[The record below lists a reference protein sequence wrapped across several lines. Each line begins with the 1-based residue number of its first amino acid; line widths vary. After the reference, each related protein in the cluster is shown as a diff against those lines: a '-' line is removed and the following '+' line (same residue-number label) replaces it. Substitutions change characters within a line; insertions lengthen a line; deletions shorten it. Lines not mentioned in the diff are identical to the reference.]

1 MSRPPSAILRISLAA
16 SLFST
21 LFFSTLSWAQSTAP
35 VAAKPVAAVSA
46 HKPLTVAQRKIH
58 YKNVVKKIDELLA
71 DPDAA
76 RGFWGINVV
85 SLATGQ
91 TIYEQNADKL
101 FTPASNTKLFTTVAA
116 LATLGPEYRY
126 HTTVET
132 AGTIDK
138 HGRLN
143 GDLILVGRGDP
154 NLSGR
159 VLPYLHKTERTTPPL
174 KLLEDLA
181 DQVVQKGIK
190 TVDGDLVG
198 DDTFYSFE
206 RFGEGWSQ
214 DDLMWEYG
222 APVSALTL
230 NDNVI
235 FVNVL
240 PGSTAGDRA
249 FIKFDP
255 DSTYY
260 EVDNRITT
268 VAAGSGPK
276 KISMDRQVGSRQ
288 LMLWGTIPLDDTGES
303 EALAIEDPADFA
315 AQAFRSMLERRG
327 VTVRGKQRV
336 KHFYLASLALPVPE
350 AVVAGGSGGTPT
362 AAKGGGTELPVTPK
376 PVEPQRLVLASRDS
390 GPLSDDLRVINKIS
404 QNLHA
409 ELTLRLLGHEKGL
422 APTLDASIEV
432 LKQVLAKAGIAPE
445 EYAFYDGSGLSRQNL
460 VSPRAVV
467 KLLQFAD
474 SPTTAATWREAFRN
488 TLPVAGEDGSLA
500 DRMKGTVAQSHVWA
514 KTGTLGHV
522 NALSGYAETASGEP
536 LAFSIICNNHKLTS
550 KGAVKIMDQIV
561 EALVEDFVTVPS
573 TSKRALVPLN
583 H

>member
-1 MSRPPSAILRISLAA
+1 
-16 SLFST
+16 
-21 LFFSTLSWAQSTAP
+21 
-35 VAAKPVAAVSA
+35 
-46 HKPLTVAQRKIH
+46 
-58 YKNVVKKIDELLA
+58 
-71 DPDAA
+71 
-76 RGFWGINVV
+76 
-85 SLATGQ
+85 
-91 TIYEQNADKL
+91 
-101 FTPASNTKLFTTVAA
+101 
-116 LATLGPEYRY
+116 
-126 HTTVET
+126 
-132 AGTIDK
+132 
-138 HGRLN
+138 
-143 GDLILVGRGDP
+143 
-154 NLSGR
+154 
-159 VLPYLHKTERTTPPL
+159 
-174 KLLEDLA
+174 
-181 DQVVQKGIK
+181 
-190 TVDGDLVG
+190 
-198 DDTFYSFE
+198 
-206 RFGEGWSQ
+206 
-214 DDLMWEYG
+214 MWEYG

-240 PGSTAGDRA
+240 PGSTVGDRA

-268 VAAGSGPK
+268 VAVGSGPK

-315 AQAFRSMLERRG
+315 AQAFRGMLERRG

-336 KHFYLASLALPVPE
+336 KHFYLASLAVPVPE
-350 AVVAGGSGGTPT
+350 VVAAGGSGGAATA
-362 AAKGGGTELPVTPK
+362 AAKGDGPDLPVAAK
-376 PVEPQRLVLASRDS
+376 PVEPLRLVLASRDS

-409 ELTLRLLGHEKGL
+409 ELTLRLLGHERGV

-561 EALVEDFVTVPS
+561 ESIVDDSVAPVGAA
-573 TSKRALVPLN
+573 KR
-583 H
+583 